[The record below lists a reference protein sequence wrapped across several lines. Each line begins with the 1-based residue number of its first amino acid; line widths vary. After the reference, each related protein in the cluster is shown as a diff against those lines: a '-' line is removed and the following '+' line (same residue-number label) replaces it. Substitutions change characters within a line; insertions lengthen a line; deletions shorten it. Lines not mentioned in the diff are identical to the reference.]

1 MSKSKLGISSFDL
14 NMRFENKEQAYK
26 YAKRLKEFIRYTCK
40 KKADKG
46 WSAEAMIC
54 VSSNKGNSTMV
65 YYEHNGKVG
74 RPSKVIDKYYSVNED
89 IKVKWHLHILLVSKP
104 MYSFREEIK
113 KYIDKNWNEL
123 KIEKEPFDY
132 GKIKDKSKIYKKDTN
147 INKTEYFIDQADEIL
162 FCNYNYTGEERIPKG
177 YSLKDMYNAYLKMMT
192 ARMHSRTIGNK
203 KRLKLEDNYYKIK
216 NFYWDL
222 SKDQDKK
229 VVDKFMKQVQLNK
242 IASNYEIIN
251 NNKVQKSESL
261 KRRFCE
267 EDKGFW

>member
-14 NMRFENKEQAYK
+14 NMRFKDKEEAIR

-54 VSSNKGNSTMV
+54 VSSNKGNSTIV

-74 RPSKVIDKYYSVNED
+74 RPKKVISKYYSEKDN
-89 IKVKWHLHILLVSKP
+89 IKVDWHLHILLVSKP
-104 MYSFREEIK
+104 MYAFRETIK
-113 KYIDKNWNEL
+113 KYIDKNWVDV

-147 INKTEYFIDQADEIL
+147 INKAEYFIDQADEIL
-162 FCNYNYTGEERIPKG
+162 FCNYNYKGEERIPKG
-177 YSLKDMYNAYLKMMT
+177 YSLKDLYKAYMKARTALRYN
-192 ARMHSRTIGNK
+192 RTIGNV
-203 KRLKLEDNYYKIK
+203 KRLKLEDKYNKIK

-222 SKDQDKK
+222 SKEQDKK
-229 VVDKFMKQVQLNK
+229 VVDMFMKQVQLDK

-251 NNKVQKSESL
+251 NNKVQENESL
-261 KRRFCE
+261 KRRKYE
-267 EDKGFW
+267 EEIWL

>member
-14 NMRFENKEQAYK
+14 NMRFKDKDEAIR
-26 YAKRLKEFIRYTCK
+26 YAKRLKEFIRYNCK

-54 VSSNKGNSTMV
+54 VSSNKGNSTIV

-74 RPSKVIDKYYSVNED
+74 RPKKVISKYYSEKGN
-89 IKVKWHLHILLVSKP
+89 IKVDWHLHILLVSKP
-104 MYSFREEIK
+104 MYAFRETIK
-113 KYIDKNWNEL
+113 KYIDKNWVDV
-123 KIEKEPFDY
+123 KVEKEPFDY

-147 INKTEYFIDQADEIL
+147 INKAGYFIDQADEIL

-177 YSLKDMYNAYLKMMT
+177 YSLKDLYKAYMKARTALRYN
-192 ARMHSRTIGNK
+192 RTIGNV
-203 KRLKLEDNYYKIK
+203 KRLKLEDKYNKIK

-222 SKDQDKK
+222 SKEQDKK
-229 VVDKFMKQVQLNK
+229 VVDMFMIQVQLDK

-251 NNKVQKSESL
+251 NNKVQENESL
-261 KRRFCE
+261 KRRKYE
-267 EDKGFW
+267 EEIWL

>member
-14 NMRFENKEQAYK
+14 NMRFENKEQSYK

-54 VSSNKGNSTMV
+54 VSSNKGNSTIV

-74 RPSKVIDKYYSVNED
+74 RPKKVISKYYSEKGN
-89 IKVKWHLHILLVSKP
+89 IKVDWHLHILLISKP
-104 MYSFREEIK
+104 MYAFRETIK
-113 KYIDKNWNEL
+113 KYIDKNWVDV
-123 KIEKEPFDY
+123 KIGKESFDY
-132 GKIKDKSKIYKKDTN
+132 GKTKDKSKIYKKDTN
-147 INKTEYFIDQADEIL
+147 INKAEYFIDQADEIL

-177 YSLKDMYNAYLKMMT
+177 YSLKDLYKAYMKARTALRYN
-192 ARMHSRTIGNK
+192 RTIGND
-203 KRLKLEDNYYKIK
+203 KRLKLEDKYNKIK

-222 SKDQDKK
+222 SKEQDKK
-229 VVDKFMKQVQLNK
+229 VMDMFMKQVQLDK

-251 NNKVQKSESL
+251 NNKVQENESL
-261 KRRFCE
+261 KRRKNE
-267 EDKGFW
+267 EEIWL

>member
-14 NMRFENKEQAYK
+14 NMRCKDKDEAIK

-40 KKADKG
+40 KKANKG

-54 VSSNKGNSTMV
+54 VSSNKGNSTIV

-74 RPSKVIDKYYSVNED
+74 RPKKVISKYYSEKGN
-89 IKVKWHLHILLVSKP
+89 IKVDWHLHIFLVSKP
-104 MYSFREEIK
+104 MYAFREEIK
-113 KYIDKNWNEL
+113 KYIDKNWSNL

-132 GKIKDKSKIYKKDTN
+132 GRIKDKSKIYKKDTN
-147 INKTEYFIDQADEIL
+147 INKAEYFIDQADEIL

-177 YSLKDMYNAYLKMMT
+177 YSLKDLYKAYMKARTALRYN
-192 ARMHSRTIGNK
+192 RTIGNV
-203 KRLKLEDNYYKIK
+203 KRLKLEDKYNKIK

-222 SKDQDKK
+222 SKEQDKK
-229 VVDKFMKQVQLNK
+229 VVDMFMKQVQLDK

-251 NNKVQKSESL
+251 NNKVQENESL
-261 KRRFCE
+261 KRRKYE
-267 EDKGFW
+267 EEIWL